1 MTAFGDAHDSSTD
14 SIRVVEGL
22 LTHFVTVLPSHTP
35 LSFHVQTVLPSNTP
49 LFLSFAHWHASSS
62 RLTLQRV
69 VGAAL
74 EYADDP
80 LEVSK
85 LDVLHVLRK
94 NKRFLSRVVTTY
106 EHLEKFKEKK
116 GDSSTFG
123 PCNKGEQRENVL
135 ATRTFDDET
144 APPARGEASAPAIST
159 RHDFSDAGRDAAD
172 GQSAAP
178 RISIKVRK
186 TA

>member
-1 MTAFGDAHDSSTD
+1 MCAGAHDCFRRRSRLFHGFHSCRGGAANALCHGIALARTFVLSHLHIALPSST
-14 SIRVVEGL
+14 
-22 LTHFVTVLPSHTP
+22 
-35 LSFHVQTVLPSNTP
+35 
-49 LFLSFAHWHASSS
+49 HWRESPS
-62 RLTLQRV
+62 RLALQRV

-135 ATRTFDDET
+135 ATRTFDDE
-144 APPARGEASAPAIST
+144 AAPATST

>member
-22 LTHFVTVLPSHTP
+22 LTHFVTVLSLPIP
-35 LSFHVQTVLPSNTP
+35 LL
-49 LFLSFAHWHASSS
+49 LSFAHLRESPS
-62 RLTLQRV
+62 RSTMQRV

-80 LEVSK
+80 LDVSK

-94 NKRFLSRVVTTY
+94 NKRFLTRVVTTY

-135 ATRTFDDET
+135 ATRTFDDE
-144 APPARGEASAPAIST
+144 AAPAAST